1 MTLVPVVVHPQA
13 ILQMADH
20 FSRMPYFGRADPR
33 ASQRNPEYVCGFI
46 IGVVEDEVIK
56 VRAVFDALVRGANP
70 NLSIDRGAFRTIYRV
85 HKAIYPN
92 EVIVGW
98 YSCRRLTPEEISLLH
113 SVFEAVDH
121 SGPFIRGE
129 FLDRDPPLALFAPR
143 GGDWTKI
150 EYSYESELAER
161 IAMMHLQA
169 EGNAESQ
176 VAFTADAFRTLDHD
190 LEVIQQYLELVAAGK
205 TPFDE
210 TRVRRCADV
219 AQWWTHKKQEA
230 REDEMI
236 EQENLAL
243 LVGGMAERVAELQG
257 RLRGARP
264 Q

>member
-20 FSRMPYFGRADPR
+20 SSRMPFLGRSDPR
-33 ASQRNPEYVCGFI
+33 ASQRSADFVCGFI
-46 IGVVEDEVIK
+46 IGVVEDEAIK
-56 VRAVFDALVRGANP
+56 VRAVFDAHLRGTSP

-98 YSCRRLTPEEISLLH
+98 YSCRPLNPEQVTLLH

-121 SGPFIRGE
+121 AGPFIRGE
-129 FLDRDPPLALFAPR
+129 FLDRDPPLALFSPR
-143 GGDWTKI
+143 GGDWKKI

-190 LEVIQQYLELVAAGK
+190 LEAIQHYLEQVAAGK
-205 TPFDE
+205 KPFDAA
-210 TRVRRCADV
+210 RVRRCADV
-219 AQWWTHKKQEA
+219 AQWWTHKRQQAKD
-230 REDEMI
+230 DEMI
-236 EQENLAL
+236 EQESLAL

-257 RLRGARP
+257 RLRGARS
-264 Q
+264 